1 MFNVKVYQP
10 GNRILSAID
19 SVSLA
24 TWVSES
30 LDNGSQYLAI
40 DLQYVSF
47 MDSRGL
53 GALVLVH
60 NRVEKVGGR
69 LGICAV
75 SGQAGMLLELTS
87 MKNMFHLYESVSAFR
102 TVVEQIMETS
112 SAPPAPPSPKAPP
125 IAHTPPSIPKAPA
138 IPKAPPKYQN
148 MPPSTPLAKQ

>member
-30 LDNGSQYLAI
+30 LDNGSKYLAL

-60 NRVEKVGGR
+60 NRVEKVGGL

-87 MKNMFHLYESVSAFR
+87 MKNMFHVYSSVAEFKGAVQAHLDGPTVPPEPSNVPEPPTFR
-102 TVVEQIMETS
+102 GMTS
-112 SAPPAPPSPKAPP
+112 SAPLS
-125 IAHTPPSIPKAPA
+125 S
-138 IPKAPPKYQN
+138 
-148 MPPSTPLAKQ
+148 

>member
-30 LDNGSQYLAI
+30 LDNGSKYLAI

-60 NRVEKVGGR
+60 NRVEKVGGL

-75 SGQAGMLLELTS
+75 TGQAGMLLELTS
-87 MKNMFHLYESVSAFR
+87 MKNMFHVYESVTAFKR
-102 TVVEQIMETS
+102 VVQQHREETTVPPTPPMSDSPDVRSMTS
-112 SAPPAPPSPKAPP
+112 SAPL
-125 IAHTPPSIPKAPA
+125 
-138 IPKAPPKYQN
+138 
-148 MPPSTPLAKQ
+148 ST

>member
-30 LDNGSQYLAI
+30 LDNGSKYLAI

-60 NRVEKVGGR
+60 NRVEKSGGM

-75 SGQAGMLLELTS
+75 TGQAGMLLELTS
-87 MKNMFHLYESVSAFR
+87 MRNLFHVYESVSAFKVAAHQHR
-102 TVVEQIMETS
+102 TDESGDQKPIDVGRIP
-112 SAPPAPPSPKAPP
+112 PPAPPKSFSPP
-125 IAHTPPSIPKAPA
+125 
-138 IPKAPPKYQN
+138 
-148 MPPSTPLAKQ
+148 TPLSM

>member
-1 MFNVKVYQP
+1 MFNVVKVYRP

-30 LDNGSQYLAI
+30 LDNGSKYLAI

-60 NRVEKVGGR
+60 NRVEKAGGL
-69 LGICAV
+69 LGVCAV

-87 MKNMFHLYESVSAFR
+87 MKDMFHLYESVTTFKSMMQQR
-102 TVVEQIMETS
+102 LMESPTVIPDAAILPESPQMHTVPS
-112 SAPPAPPSPKAPP
+112 SASL
-125 IAHTPPSIPKAPA
+125 
-138 IPKAPPKYQN
+138 
-148 MPPSTPLAKQ
+148 ST

>member
-30 LDNGSQYLAI
+30 LDAGSKYLAI
-40 DLQYVSF
+40 DLRYVSF

-53 GALVLVH
+53 GALALVH
-60 NRVEKVGGR
+60 NRVEKAGGI
-69 LGICAV
+69 LGICAI

-87 MKNMFHLYESVSAFR
+87 MKNMFHLYTSVEAFK
-102 TVVEQIMETS
+102 S
-112 SAPPAPPSPKAPP
+112 SIQQGAMDVSVTPPAPPQRQQGPQKPTSSSP
-125 IAHTPPSIPKAPA
+125 S
-138 IPKAPPKYQN
+138 
-148 MPPSTPLAKQ
+148 SVPLPN